1 MRIFTPLVMFLLGT
15 SLFAQNSSNQATWQ
29 QRVDYKINVTLNDSD
44 HVLYGFETMTYY
56 NNSPVA
62 LTEIFIHL
70 WPNAYI
76 NAETPFARQHIENG
90 KTDFYFAKP
99 SERGRI
105 DSLTFRVNGEIV
117 KAELIAGSYEICRLS
132 LNKPLGS
139 HTKIDI
145 TTPFRVYIPKVFSR
159 LGHEDQLYCITQ
171 WYPKPAVFDVNGW
184 NTMPYLDQGEFYSEF
199 GKFDVSITLPKEYV
213 IAATGDLQ
221 QPEERAWWM
230 KKINNPNEPNPASGA
245 FKTVRFI
252 QDSVHD
258 FAWFASQKFRVAK
271 SEVRLKSGRTVD
283 TWLFAEAKE
292 NKKEEPVKGVNYI
305 NDAIT
310 FYSDK
315 VGEYPYKH
323 ATVVVTP
330 LEAGGGMEYPTITN
344 VAIANRQVIVHEVGH
359 NWFYG
364 ILGTNERNHPWMDE
378 SINNYYESRSTYQSK
393 VATHPSLGMA
403 FKSGSFSMDNIAG
416 SSFGLLELQY
426 LVSARNNTDQAPII
440 HSEEFTDLN
449 YGTIVYSKASLAF
462 LQLQRYLGDD
472 VFDNMMRSYYAKWKF
487 KHPLPNDFRQHA
499 ESFTGKNLSWFF
511 DGLMGTEIK
520 PDYAIQ
526 SVKRVGD
533 SLQVTVKNKG
543 GIPAPFAVQTLNNDS
558 ILTERWLD
566 GFTGNK
572 KVTLPAKLANAV
584 AVDAREESIDAF
596 RQNNRARTSGLLKTV
611 RPLSFSMIGN
621 TENPYKKQV
630 YYAPIMGA
638 NMYNKFMLGL
648 AFYNSILPRTKTE
661 FTLAPMF
668 AFGTKDLTGYFSV
681 QRRIFTHGFIREV
694 QVGVDMARF
703 GTRLNTSNQILTYDS
718 LNAPIYGDRILTSV
732 YEKLVPR
739 IRFIFQKSNP
749 RTDADKD
756 LTVRMMM
763 INEQPATKVL
773 FNNFKNHNS
782 FVDVKYTHAQNRK
795 LNPYSFSLNYQFGN
809 AQSTFQKINA
819 EFNAFVDFGEK
830 KKGLNFRAFAGV
842 FLQKPTEG
850 RDARAYY
857 RVAQN
862 NGYFDYTY
870 DESQFGRGEND
881 FNTSTLFTQQM
892 MPFGSCFRTYAP
904 GLGETDSWLAAANL
918 TSTIPGILPIKVFVD
933 VAAINTKTIN
943 TDGNT
948 GAVTMVYQA
957 NLHYVSGLSV
967 WMFKDVLQV
976 NFPIFADPNTQN
988 LWKLNNSYGQR
999 MTFTLKLNKL
1009 NPLKAIR
1016 ELNML

>member
-1 MRIFTPLVMFLLGT
+1 MLLLCT
-15 SLFAQNSSNQATWQ
+15 SLFAQNSNNQATWQ

-62 LTEIFIHL
+62 LTEVFIHL

-76 NAETPFARQHIENG
+76 NTETPFARQHIENG

-99 SERGRI
+99 NERGRI
-105 DSLTFRVNGEIV
+105 DSLNFRVNGEKV
-117 KAELIAGSYEICRLS
+117 KAELVLGSYEICRLS

-139 HTKIDI
+139 HAKIEI

-221 QPEERAWWM
+221 QTEERDWWM
-230 KKINNPNEPNPASGA
+230 KKINNPTEPNPAKSA

-315 VGEYPYKH
+315 VGEYPYNH

-364 ILGTNERNHPWMDE
+364 ILGTNERAHPWMDE

-393 VATHPSLGMA
+393 IATHPSLGMA
-403 FKSGSFSMDNIAG
+403 LKGGSFSMDNIAG

-426 LVSARNNTDQAPII
+426 LVSARNNTDQAATIS
-440 HSEEFTDLN
+440 SEEFTDLN
-449 YGTIVYSKASLAF
+449 YGTIIYSKASLAF

-499 ESFTGKNLSWFF
+499 EAFTGKNLSWFF
-511 DGLMGTEIK
+511 DGLLGSEIK
-520 PDYAIQ
+520 PDYSIQ

-533 SLQVTVKNKG
+533 SLQVSVKNKG
-543 GIPAPFAVQTLNNDS
+543 GIPAPFAIQTLSTDS

-566 GFTGNK
+566 GFTGTK
-572 KVTLPAKLANAV
+572 TITLSAKSANAV
-584 AVDAREESIDAF
+584 AIDAREESIDAF
-596 RQNNRARTSGLLKTV
+596 RQNNKAKTSGLFKTS
-611 RPLSFSMIGN
+611 RALSFSMFGN

-668 AFGTKDLTGYFSV
+668 AFGTKDVTGYFSV
-681 QRRIFTHGFIREV
+681 QRRIFTQGLVREV

-703 GTRLNTSNQILTYDS
+703 GTRMDKDGFIDS
-718 LNAPIYGDRILTSV
+718 AGVKMIPGTINAICS
-732 YEKLVPR
+732 YEKIAPR
-739 IRFIFQKSNP
+739 VRFLFHKSNP

-756 LTVRMMM
+756 LTIRLVM
-763 INEQPATKVL
+763 INEQPVASGM
-773 FNNFKNHNS
+773 FANFKTRNS
-782 FVDVKYTHAQNRK
+782 FLDVKYNHTQNRK
-795 LNPYSFSLNYQFGN
+795 LNPYTFSINYQFGN

-819 EFNAFVDFGEK
+819 EFNAFVDYGEK
-830 KKGLNFRAFAGV
+830 KKGLNFRAFAGM

-850 RDARAYY
+850 KDDRVYY
-857 RVAQN
+857 RVADN
-862 NGYFDYTY
+862 NGYFDYMY
-870 DESQFGRGEND
+870 DEAQFGRGKND
-881 FNTSTLFTQQM
+881 FNTSTIFTQQL

-918 TSTIPGILPIKVFVD
+918 TSTIPGILPIRVFVD
-933 VAAINTKTIN
+933 VAAINSKTFV

-948 GAVTMVYQA
+948 GVTTIAYQA

-967 WMFKDVLQV
+967 WMLKDVLQV
-976 NFPIFADPNTQN
+976 NFPIFADPNTQS

-1009 NPLKAIR
+1009 NPLKSIR